1 MAALVSVIVT
11 AYRRVSLLEQA
22 LRSVLA
28 QTFGNF
34 DVIIVND
41 CPEDRDAVDGL
52 VAALGDA
59 RLRVIHQRES
69 RGANVARNVAIR
81 EARGEIL
88 AFLDDDDSWYPDKLE
103 KHLAMHA
110 EGPHVGIVY
119 SNARGEWLDV
129 PLPSLPLVPGP
140 APANVVGAISVG
152 AFNAGLGFSTVR
164 RECFEQC
171 GLFDESIVSFQD
183 WDMWFAI
190 AHKYEFRYV
199 PEVLTV
205 VGHHLGSRIS
215 QAVDLR
221 VKAIDQLLEKWDGE
235 LDASIIR
242 PLFTRA
248 TYYNGIRNC
257 VLSHQ
262 RGEALRL
269 SYRLIRMLHPWRD
282 RRTIVRIIGMLLV
295 GRQGYVQLM
304 NRKARTSKPAVVRG
318 HAMPTPS

>member
-1 MAALVSVIVT
+1 MGVRASVIVT
-11 AYRRVSLLEQA
+11 AYRRVPLLEQA

-28 QTFGNF
+28 QTVRDF
-34 DVIIVND
+34 DVVIVND
-41 CPEDRDAVDGL
+41 CPEDREAVDGL
-52 VAALGDA
+52 VCELNDA
-59 RLRVIHQRES
+59 RLRVIHQGES
-69 RGANVARNVAIR
+69 RGANIARNVAIG

-88 AFLDDDDSWYPDKLE
+88 CFLDDDDSWYPAKLE

-119 SNARGEWLDV
+119 SNARGDWLDV

-140 APANVVGAISVG
+140 APIDLVGAISVG

-171 GLFDESIVSFQD
+171 GLFDERIVSFQD

-221 VKAIDQLLEKWDGE
+221 VKGIDQLVEKWGGE
-235 LDASIIR
+235 LDASVIR

-257 VLSHQ
+257 VLNRE

-269 SYRLIRMLHPWRD
+269 GYRLIRMLHPWRD
-282 RRTIVRIIGMLLV
+282 RRTIVRIIGMLLA
-295 GRQGYVQLM
+295 GRQGYVWLM
-304 NRKARTSKPAVVRG
+304 SRKERRTKPAVARG